1 MVNRAVRDPVPIE
14 LLNAAL
20 KLPGVRVREEGS
32 CVRDNLLMRHYSHPD
47 ALMTIGEA
55 FDAAWADIADTFGN
69 DRLPTLTAGHI
80 IGNTP

>member
-1 MVNRAVRDPVPIE
+1 MRARQLIDE
-14 LLNAAL
+14 AL
-20 KLPGVRVREEGS
+20 FG
-32 CVRDNLLMRHYSHPD
+32 PD

>member
-1 MVNRAVRDPVPIE
+1 
-14 LLNAAL
+14 
-20 KLPGVRVREEGS
+20 
-32 CVRDNLLMRHYSHPD
+32 
-47 ALMTIGEA
+47 MTIGEA